1 MNTSLTP
8 QEVLSLKK
16 EILSS
21 PHCALPGIVESFDD
35 VAGTAVI
42 RLVPGETGSVKWK
55 DGSQQGLVLERSVDA
70 DNMDGKWES
79 ELLMRVGGSFRVIFP
94 LPCGNKPSNG

>member
-42 RLVPGETGSVKWK
+42 RLVPGETGFRQMERRVP
-55 DGSQQGLVLERSVDA
+55 DGTRPRKV
-70 DNMDGKWES
+70 
-79 ELLMRVGGSFRVIFP
+79 
-94 LPCGNKPSNG
+94 CGC